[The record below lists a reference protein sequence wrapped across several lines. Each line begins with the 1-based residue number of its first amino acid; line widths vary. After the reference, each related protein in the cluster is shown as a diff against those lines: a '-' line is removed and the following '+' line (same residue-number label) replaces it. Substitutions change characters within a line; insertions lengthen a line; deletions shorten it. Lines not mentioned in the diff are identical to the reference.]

1 MTKVP
6 IGPMNSHQ
14 LPYCS
19 VNHFLYSLIRSSRVY
34 RRGLITQL
42 LKMFDNDASISSSTS
57 LTLDEQLFV
66 ADNLAYFPYQVQ
78 DEPLFIIEQID

>member
-1 MTKVP
+1 MTKLTV
-6 IGPMNSHQ
+6 ISWNSQQ

-42 LKMFDNDASISSSTS
+42 LKMFDTDSNTS
-57 LTLDEQLFV
+57 PLTLEEQLFV
-66 ADNLAYFPYQVQ
+66 ADNLAYFP
-78 DEPLFIIEQID
+78 